1 MFGNR
6 YTIVPKYN
14 LDIWCESIGSSR
26 LPEDVGEILAED
38 VTYRI
43 REAVHNAMQV
53 MKHCKRTCLT
63 VDDFNNALKESDT
76 EPIYGHGG
84 PDSLTFKAISF
95 KDSRLCYVD
104 EKEINLRETALDTN
118 YPADPG
124 EMSLKA
130 NWLVLEGNPCSEG
143 KSREDGTTT
152 LEEPLQRYL
161 DDITKALVGNCVEMR
176 KAALKDLAVNKKLQI
191 LLPYFLSFFSDMI
204 KQHTN
209 KSSFVRLSQYLLLA
223 INALV
228 ENRSILLTPYVFQL
242 VKMMLFIVIEA
253 KISVNDWHVKN
264 TAAHVLAYLC
274 RTCTIT
280 LCNLTNQLLK
290 SYQDSLNDPLKPLGY
305 LYGAVI
311 GIKVFGDEA
320 VQSIIYP
327 VFREKLKL
335 LDDVITFSANDQSKM
350 MEIILVRDA
359 LCEAISLMLVDR
371 PLKKHFNYAALYTD
385 IYNIYGDAL
394 FGKCNCSLIVAS
406 HTIKNNNVKNGHLV
420 KLVRSTS
427 ITAEVIRKELDK
439 LKDNT
444 STSNNVSQEISKMSI
459 TQPQSRVKFNIKIK
473 EKLKSCIFI
482 PIVNSEKD
490 GNSEYET
497 PYKKQKIDHK
507 SRKHFKTSEYRIQH
521 FSYTEQAKKIRFLNE
536 DTTLIYTLFL

>member
-26 LPEDVGEILAED
+26 LPED
-38 VTYRI
+38 
-43 REAVHNAMQV
+43 NAMQV

-161 DDITKALVGNCVEMR
+161 DGITKALVGNCVEMR
-176 KAALKDLAVNKKLQI
+176 KVALKDLAVNKKLQI

-305 LYGAVI
+305 LYGAVV
-311 GIKVFGDEA
+311 GIKVFGAEA

-385 IYNIYGDAL
+385 IYNIYGNAL